1 MTRRFRPVVER
12 IEDRLT
18 PAWTGPVTGLVVLL
32 PTAEA
37 GQYRVIGVDGTDLG
51 DITPF
56 SDGFSGEVRTAVG
69 DVTGDFRPDLI
80 VAAGPGGGSRV
91 RVFDGVTLAPVA
103 DFFAFEPTFRG
114 GVYVAAG
121 DVNRD
126 GHADIVVGAGEG
138 GGPVVKVFDGHNPGA
153 VLTHY
158 FAFEPSFRG
167 GVRVAAGDVD
177 PGGYGYGAAEVVAGA
192 GPGGAPR
199 VSVARADGTPVTS
212 FFAYEPGL
220 RSGVSVAITGGS
232 TLDGGQDVVLTA
244 PGAGGGP
251 LVKVF
256 DGTTG
261 GESRSFVAGD
271 PDDRGGRLITAD
283 RSGWFFA
290 ATPGAGGTDLA
301 VYSTTGQ
308 SDWSLPAGQSR
319 VRGLILGVDLAARTV
334 TIRVPDE
341 PGDLALAYDPATSTF
356 RLPAGTDRT
365 IALGP
370 GTTITR
376 DGAPAQLSDLRADE
390 FLRDELDFRASADGH
405 ILSLSARP
413 AGYRL
418 PPVE

>member
-1 MTRRFRPVVER
+1 MTRRFQPFVER

-18 PAWTGPVTGLVVLL
+18 PAWAGPVSGPVVLL

-51 DITPF
+51 GFTPF
-56 SDGFSGEVRTAVG
+56 SDDFSGEVRTAVG

-91 RVFDGVTLAPVA
+91 RVLDGVTLVPVA
-103 DFFAFEPTFRG
+103 DFLAFEPAFRG

-138 GGPVVKVFDGHNPGA
+138 GGPVVKVFDGQNPA
-153 VLTHY
+153 AALTQY
-158 FAFEPSFRG
+158 FAFEESFRG

-177 PGGYGYGAAEVVAGA
+177 PGGYGLGAAEIVAGA
-192 GPGGAPR
+192 GRGGAPR

-212 FFAYEPGL
+212 FYAYESGL
-220 RSGVSVAITGGS
+220 RSGVSVAITGGN
-232 TLDGGQDVVLTA
+232 TLDGGQDIVLTA
-244 PGAGGGP
+244 PGVGGGA

-256 DGTTG
+256 NGTTG
-261 GESRSFVAGD
+261 SESRSFFAGA

-290 ATPGAGGTDLA
+290 TTPGAGGTDLA

-308 SDWSLPAGQSR
+308 SDWTLPAGQRR
-319 VRGLILGVDLAARTV
+319 VRGLVLGVDPVARTV

-341 PGDLALAYDPATSTF
+341 PGDLSLIFDPGSSTP
-356 RLPAGTDRT
+356 RLPA
-365 IALGP
+365 
-370 GTTITR
+370 
-376 DGAPAQLSDLRADE
+376 
-390 FLRDELDFRASADGH
+390 
-405 ILSLSARP
+405 
-413 AGYRL
+413 
-418 PPVE
+418 